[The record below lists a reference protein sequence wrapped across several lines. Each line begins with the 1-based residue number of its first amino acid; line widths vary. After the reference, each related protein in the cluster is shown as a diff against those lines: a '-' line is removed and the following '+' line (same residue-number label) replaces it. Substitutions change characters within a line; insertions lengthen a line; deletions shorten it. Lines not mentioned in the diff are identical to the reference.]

1 MTLGM
6 PAPTL
11 VATAGASNANT
22 YLTAATA
29 DTIANGMI
37 GTLTWATATADDKAR
52 ALITATNGLETLAW
66 IGTRTTTT
74 QALSWP
80 RTDATCGD
88 KAPADDEIPR
98 EIELATF
105 DLANALLGDP
115 ALLRSS
121 STSEALVT
129 GIPNR
134 DLKRLKL
141 DVMEVEWRTD
151 AASSTTSRP
160 TPLTMLPHLATIL
173 GCLTTSSTGGGMG
186 GTCAVV
192 RS

>member
-1 MTLGM
+1 M

-11 VATAGASNANT
+11 VATAGASNANS
-22 YLTAATA
+22 YISIATA
-29 DTIANGMI
+29 DSIANGMV
-37 GTLTWATATADDKAR
+37 GTLAWTTATTDDKTR

-66 IGTRTTTT
+66 IGTRTFDT

-80 RTDATCGD
+80 RSGVNCGD
-88 KAPADDEIPR
+88 KAPADDTIPR

-115 ALLRSS
+115 ALLRSAA
-121 STSEALVT
+121 TSEALVT

-141 DVMEVEWRTD
+141 DVMELEWRTES
-151 AASSTTSRP
+151 AASTTSRP

-173 GCLTTSSTGGGMG
+173 GCLTTSSTGGGLG
-186 GTCAVV
+186 GVCAVV